1 MAPKEISGR
10 RSQAGWKRQAGQ
22 YAVASPPSKA
32 EFLNLKFAS
41 RYPSLQEKE
50 RWRRPKNIQA
60 SEVAEKL
67 DAVVQ
72 KLLRK
77 VAVAILSQSLHENVG

>member
-1 MAPKEISGR
+1 MAPKGISER

-32 EFLNLKFAS
+32 EFLNLKLAS
-41 RYPSLQEKE
+41 RYPSQQEKE
-50 RWRRPKNIQA
+50 RWCRPKRIQA
-60 SEVAEKL
+60 IEVAEKL
-67 DAVVQ
+67 DAAAR

-77 VAVAILSQSLHENVG
+77 VAAEILSRN